1 MNGFSCPP
9 VLAPPPAAP
18 AEAIIINDGWFPDID
33 PSAARLGLRV
43 KDSVTHERL
52 RRALIGAIITTGN
65 QLGGWQATQLAAG
78 YANFGAVPT
87 TVIDG
92 KSRLM
97 LLYERAIG
105 GYAKA
110 ELVETYRDVD
120 LTSAGQRKVEDAEP
134 SIGELRRDA
143 IHAIR
148 DILGTTRTD
157 IELI

>member
-18 AEAIIINDGWFPDID
+18 AEAIITNDGWFPDID
-33 PSAARLGLRV
+33 PAAARLGLRV
-43 KDSVTHERL
+43 KESVTAERL

-65 QLGGWQATQLAAG
+65 QLVDWQATQLAAG
-78 YANFGAVPT
+78 YATFGAVPT

-92 KSRLM
+92 KRRLV

-105 GYAKA
+105 SYAKA
-110 ELVETYRDVD
+110 ELVEGYRDVD
-120 LTSAGQRKVEDAEP
+120 LTGAGQRKVEDAEP

-148 DILGTTRTD
+148 DILKTTRTD